1 MSIQKKS
8 LINNLTAA
16 KKAIIA
22 TSSTISPV
30 VANKAAAKSV
40 MASKTAQK
48 VMANKAAAKSVVAS
62 KTAQKVMA
70 NKAHVIGNR
79 VAMKVQY

>member
-22 TSSTISPV
+22 TSSTVSPV
-30 VANKAAAKSV
+30 VSNKLSAKRV

-48 VMANKAAAKSVVAS
+48 VVANRTAMKVVANKLSA
-62 KTAQKVMA
+62 KTAA
-70 NKAHVIGNR
+70 KAHVIGNR